1 MLEVKGLTK
10 TYGKTVALDDVSFDI
25 GDKGLYVIIGESG
38 SGKSTIFN
46 ILTGAL
52 KADRGEIL
60 FNGEKLSEGINPDGI
75 FGVVFQD
82 GNLLGGLTVE
92 DNLSIV
98 SSDAEK
104 NGAILE
110 RLGMSAFRQRKADK
124 LSGGEKQRVA
134 IARALA
140 SDCKILLADEPTGS
154 LDGKNAENVMRLLK
168 EVSQEKPVILIT
180 HNVDFANR
188 YADGLMRLRKGKMV
202 SLQGAFENVGSENRM
217 RDNAGTPI
225 PKTDIEEV
233 PQERRLSGR
242 IKTRFSFWKS
252 YDKILKNLTSVLIL
266 SIILILIAL
275 SVSVST
281 LDVNNVYVGFLQGY
295 DNAVLESGK
304 DFAEFRE
311 KTEGKNKDGLDTVF
325 PYSWKRGGSS
335 YIVIDDTLKDGEI
348 KLGFDAA
355 EEYNSTLL
363 TDAGIGDAVDFDGM
377 SLVMA
382 GVAENGNYCRSYD
395 LDNAVYLNYATAT
408 NFLDSRPFRIADDNF
423 GETLTI
429 YKDASLNGDRC
440 ILGFNLYYMLGSR
453 DPDYIEFAKTEVSF
467 QLMRNNSNM
476 YTAVLEIVN
485 VVPSASE
492 IELDLYV
499 SEEKYAELLD
509 RTRYYFYS
517 LDPSDEEVVEY
528 WIENGIMP
536 KGEYFES
543 YTISKGLE
551 EKVYPICASASAVFA
566 VLASLYAFAVAG
578 HVCKIN
584 GKELFVLKTLRVH
597 SRDLTELIIL
607 QAVPVALIAMV
618 FGSLASFGIDRIVIN
633 SAERFFEPSAW
644 SGITVSFAISAIS
657 LSVACAA
664 RIYRLNKKFS
674 PDLIRS

>member
-1 MLEVKGLTK
+1 
-10 TYGKTVALDDVSFDI
+10 
-25 GDKGLYVIIGESG
+25 
-38 SGKSTIFN
+38 
-46 ILTGAL
+46 
-52 KADRGEIL
+52 
-60 FNGEKLSEGINPDGI
+60 
-75 FGVVFQD
+75 
-82 GNLLGGLTVE
+82 
-92 DNLSIV
+92 
-98 SSDAEK
+98 
-104 NGAILE
+104 
-110 RLGMSAFRQRKADK
+110 
-124 LSGGEKQRVA
+124 
-134 IARALA
+134 
-140 SDCKILLADEPTGS
+140 
-154 LDGKNAENVMRLLK
+154 
-168 EVSQEKPVILIT
+168 
-180 HNVDFANR
+180 
-188 YADGLMRLRKGKMV
+188 
-202 SLQGAFENVGSENRM
+202 
-217 RDNAGTPI
+217 
-225 PKTDIEEV
+225 
-233 PQERRLSGR
+233 
-242 IKTRFSFWKS
+242 
-252 YDKILKNLTSVLIL
+252 
-266 SIILILIAL
+266 
-275 SVSVST
+275 
-281 LDVNNVYVGFLQGY
+281 
-295 DNAVLESGK
+295 
-304 DFAEFRE
+304 
-311 KTEGKNKDGLDTVF
+311 
-325 PYSWKRGGSS
+325 
-335 YIVIDDTLKDGEI
+335 
-348 KLGFDAA
+348 
-355 EEYNSTLL
+355 
-363 TDAGIGDAVDFDGM
+363 
-377 SLVMA
+377 
-382 GVAENGNYCRSYD
+382 
-395 LDNAVYLNYATAT
+395 
-408 NFLDSRPFRIADDNF
+408 
-423 GETLTI
+423 
-429 YKDASLNGDRC
+429 
-440 ILGFNLYYMLGSR
+440 MLGSR

-467 QLMRNNSNM
+467 QLMRNNSDM

-607 QAVPVALIAMV
+607 QVVPVALIAMV